1 MRERVLVGGLVFLA
15 VSLAAMPTA
24 MAAGSTPTPTPEATP
39 TPVVRLLDPALTESS
54 GLVVGTAARGIL
66 WTHNDGGQVADIY
79 GVDATSGRTV
89 ARVRLRGID
98 PYDPEALA
106 PGTEADGRPA
116 LFLGDLGDN
125 DRRRPDVSVFRFA
138 EPSRLTDQTVP
149 ATWYRFTYPD
159 GPHDAEALLVG
170 PTGRILIATK
180 ALSGA
185 GLYRAP
191 RHLVTQDQGTNR
203 LTPIAD
209 VPSIVTDGA
218 YLPDGRFV
226 LRTYTAVYVYDRPGH
241 EIARAELPPQP
252 QGESVAAQ
260 GERLLIGSEGVHS
273 QVLAVPVPTGKTLSP
288 SPPTTPAEPH
298 PPSATAAPSEPLSS
312 GTPGWV
318 LAGLGGLSALVVL
331 AGATATRRRRTRD

>member
-1 MRERVLVGGLVFLA
+1 VVAAAFL
-15 VSLAAMPTA
+15 LAA
-24 MAAGSTPTPTPEATP
+24 TPGP
-39 TPVVRLLDPALTESS
+39 PVVLTLADPTIDESS
-54 GLVVGTAARGIL
+54 GLAVSGSHPHVL
-66 WTHNDGGQVADIY
+66 WTHNDGGTVAQ
-79 GVDATSGRTV
+79 VDAIDRRGATV
-89 ARVRLRGID
+89 ARVTLAGID

-106 PGTEADGRPA
+106 PGPDADGRPA

-191 RHLVTQDQGTNR
+191 RRLVTQDQGTNR
-203 LTPIAD
+203 LTRIAD

-252 QGESVAAQ
+252 QGESVAAD
-260 GERLLIGSEGVHS
+260 GDRLLIGSEGVHS
-273 QVLAVPVPTGKTLSP
+273 QVLAVPVPTGHTLSP
-288 SPPTTPAEPH
+288 SPPTTAATTNPPPA
-298 PPSATAAPSEPLSS
+298 SAEPSEPSSS

-318 LAGLGGLSALVVL
+318 LAALAGLGALVVL
-331 AGATATRRRRTRD
+331 AGAAATRRRRTQG

>member
-1 MRERVLVGGLVFLA
+1 VGAAALL
-15 VSLAAMPTA
+15 LAA
-24 MAAGSTPTPTPEATP
+24 TPGP
-39 TPVVRLLDPALTESS
+39 PVVLTLADSTIDESS
-54 GLVVGTAARGIL
+54 GLAVSMSHPNVL
-66 WTHNDGGQVADIY
+66 WTHNDGGSVAQ
-79 GVDATSGRTV
+79 VDAIDRHGATV
-89 ARVRLRGID
+89 ARVTLAGID

-106 PGTEADGRPA
+106 PGTDARGRPA

-138 EPSRLTDQTVP
+138 EPSRLADQTVS

-203 LTPIAD
+203 LTRIAG

-241 EIARAELPPQP
+241 EVARAELPPQP
-252 QGESVAAQ
+252 QGESVAAD
-260 GERLLIGSEGVHS
+260 GDRLLIGSEGVHS
-273 QVLAVPVPTGKTLSP
+273 QVLAVPVPTGDTLSP
-288 SPPTTPAEPH
+288 PPRTTSAPTH
-298 PPSATAAPSEPLSS
+298 PPSATAAPRQPSSS
-312 GTPGWV
+312 GTPGWA
-318 LAGLGGLSALVVL
+318 LAGLGALVVL
-331 AGATATRRRRTRD
+331 AGAAALAAARRRTRG